1 MRENSA
7 VVADCVLLVV
17 AADEGLLAQ
26 SYDVIQWAKEMNL
39 NLLVALN
46 KIDICTFEK
55 ISFVKQQLLSA
66 GLGLFFYIFLMKSFF
81 LLLFI
86 KGDETKIIEISAIHQ
101 IVTFFYYFVF
111 INRANFYVLI

>member
-1 MRENSA
+1 MSTRRRHRTSVANGHVAEYDGAATEPA

-66 GLGLFFYIFLMKSFF
+66 GIGLFFYIFLM
-81 LLLFI
+81 
-86 KGDETKIIEISAIHQ
+86 
-101 IVTFFYYFVF
+101 
-111 INRANFYVLI
+111 R